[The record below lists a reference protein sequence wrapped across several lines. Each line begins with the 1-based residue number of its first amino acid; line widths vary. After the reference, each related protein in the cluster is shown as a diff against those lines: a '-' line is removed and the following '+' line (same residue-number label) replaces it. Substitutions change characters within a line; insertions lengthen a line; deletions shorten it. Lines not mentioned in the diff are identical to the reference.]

1 MARQFSVTRYNDP
14 DYREPATFLL
24 LSVFIYFAGYLGGVT
39 FARSGSR
46 LEKLAA
52 FSGVVPALLETFVIG
67 ARTGFISF
75 VICWIASY
83 LATRA
88 YMGERRLWLS
98 WRRALATLASGLIAL
113 TILYVMVQVMR
124 MSGTFD
130 PGPDSIATTEGQ
142 EILLKFSVG
151 SARIQFV
158 GYAPAFS
165 RWFTENWDVWQ
176 APGLGLNSF
185 DGPAGWLGYKITRNP
200 EEINL
205 TPYANKSIADR
216 TNVYST
222 LRQMALD
229 WTLPGSSIF
238 LLILSALA
246 SLAYVEVC
254 GRNAGYIPLIVL
266 YYQIAMYV
274 TGFALRNTVTDA
286 AWVLFACYLW
296 VVSGAELRGYLADS

>member
-1 MARQFSVTRYNDP
+1 MTRYNDP

-83 LATRA
+83 LCNARVYGRA
-88 YMGERRLWLS
+88 AAVAQLAPRVGHIGFGSNSADDFVCDGASDAYERH
-98 WRRALATLASGLIAL
+98 
-113 TILYVMVQVMR
+113 LY
-124 MSGTFD
+124 D

-158 GYAPAFS
+158 GYRQRFVQVVH
-165 RWFTENWDVWQ
+165 RE
-176 APGLGLNSF
+176 LGRVAS
-185 DGPAGWLGYKITRNP
+185 AG
-200 EEINL
+200 
-205 TPYANKSIADR
+205 
-216 TNVYST
+216 
-222 LRQMALD
+222 
-229 WTLPGSSIF
+229 
-238 LLILSALA
+238 
-246 SLAYVEVC
+246 
-254 GRNAGYIPLIVL
+254 
-266 YYQIAMYV
+266 
-274 TGFALRNTVTDA
+274 
-286 AWVLFACYLW
+286 
-296 VVSGAELRGYLADS
+296 SGAE